1 MALTLR
7 FVARTNVGLRRSSN
21 QDSGYASSRLIAIA
35 DGMGGAA
42 AGDLASATAMN
53 IVKTVDRDLGDE
65 DPRQALL
72 QVVRDANQRIGE
84 IAAADPSVDGMGTT
98 LEAMLWT
105 GDRFVTAHL
114 GDSRAYRL
122 RDGDLTQLSIDHT
135 FVQSLVD
142 EGKLTEAEARV
153 HPHRSLLL
161 RVMLG
166 RPDNVPDIAEV
177 EGLLGDR
184 YLLCSDGLTDM
195 VTDANIAGALAE
207 PDLGAAADRLV
218 ELALAGGG
226 LDNVTVVIGELVE
239 DAAAVEVVDP
249 DATAIHELDGLHGAQ
264 PQLVGSAAQATRKRE
279 PNDRTAAT
287 LAPPPDPEELRY
299 SYVPPER
306 RRWLRYS
313 VAIALVAV
321 GVVVAAVA
329 VFQWTQSQYFV
340 GTSDGKVALY
350 RGIQANAPLVSLHS
364 VDEVTD
370 IKVADL
376 PPFERSK
383 VTEGIEAVSR
393 NDAETTIAAL
403 RSALSES
410 TSSAPAKDDDP
421 TPPPTDQPSDTPTPT
436 PPA

>member
-7 FVARTNVGLRRSSN
+7 FVARTDVGLRRSSN

-53 IVKTVDRDLGDE
+53 IVRTLDRDLGDA
-65 DPRQALL
+65 DPRQAVLDT
-72 QVVRDANQRIGE
+72 VRDANRRLGE

-105 GDRFVTAHL
+105 GERFITAHI

-122 RDGDLTQLSIDHT
+122 RAGELTQLSTDHT

-142 EGKLTEAEARV
+142 EGKLTPDEARV

-166 RPDNVPDIAEV
+166 RPDNEADIKDL
-177 EGLLGDR
+177 EGEAGDR

-207 PDLGAAADRLV
+207 PDLGAAADQLV

-239 DAAAVEVVDP
+239 DGAPAEDERP
-249 DATAIHELDGLHGAQ
+249 DATTVDGARQ
-264 PQLVGSAAQATRKRE
+264 PQLVGSAAQITRKRE
-279 PNDRTAAT
+279 PSAQTAAT
-287 LAPPPDPEELRY
+287 LSPPPDPEELRY
-299 SYVPPER
+299 SYVPPEHN
-306 RRWLRYS
+306 RWVRYGAAIGVLLLAAVIAS
-313 VAIALVAV
+313 VAL
-321 GVVVAAVA
+321 
-329 VFQWTQSQYFV
+329 FQWTQRQYFV
-340 GTSDGKVALY
+340 GADHGKVAIY
-350 RGIQANAPLVSLHS
+350 RGVQADIPLVSLRS
-364 VDEVTD
+364 VDERTD
-370 IKVADL
+370 VEVSRL
-376 PPFERSK
+376 PDWQRQQ
-383 VTEGIEAVSR
+383 VTEGIEAMGR
-393 NDAETTIAAL
+393 ADAERTVAAL
-403 RSALSES
+403 RSSQTKPKNKS
-410 TSSAPAKDDDP
+410 KDHKKHEDKPSDN
-421 TPPPTDQPSDTPTPT
+421 PPTASPSPA

>member
-7 FVARTNVGLRRSSN
+7 FVARTDVGLRRSSN

-53 IVKTVDRDLGDE
+53 IVRTLDRDLGDE

-72 QVVRDANQRIGE
+72 ETVREANRRIGE

-105 GDRFVTAHL
+105 GEHFVTAHI
-114 GDSRAYRL
+114 GDSRAYLL
-122 RDGDLTQLSIDHT
+122 RDGELTQLSVDHT

-142 EGKLTEAEARV
+142 EGKLTPDEARV

-166 RPDNVPDIAEV
+166 RPDNEADVKDL
-177 EGLLGDR
+177 EGQAGDR

-207 PDLGAAADRLV
+207 PDLGTAADRLV

-239 DAAAVEVVDP
+239 DGAPPEEASP
-249 DATAIHELDGLHGAQ
+249 DATAVDGARQ
-264 PQLVGSAAQATRKRE
+264 PQLVGSAAQITRKRE
-279 PNDRTAAT
+279 PTAQTVAT
-287 LAPPPDPEELRY
+287 LNPPPDPEELRY

-313 VAIALVAV
+313 VAAGILVLGA
-321 GVVVAAVA
+321 VVVAVA
-329 VFQWTQSQYFV
+329 LFQWTQRQYFV
-340 GTSDGKVALY
+340 GTDHGKVAIF
-350 RGIQANAPLVSLHS
+350 RGVQADVPLVNVHT
-364 VDEVTD
+364 VDESTD
-370 IKVADL
+370 IDVERL
-376 PPFERSK
+376 PDWQRQQ
-383 VTEGIEAVSR
+383 VREGIEAMDR
-393 NDAETTIAAL
+393 ADAERTVAAL
-403 RSALSES
+403 RSSL
-410 TSSAPAKDDDP
+410 PKDDKSRDDKSGDDKKDP
-421 TPPPTDQPSDTPTPT
+421 DESKPSDSPTPT
-436 PPA
+436 HTT